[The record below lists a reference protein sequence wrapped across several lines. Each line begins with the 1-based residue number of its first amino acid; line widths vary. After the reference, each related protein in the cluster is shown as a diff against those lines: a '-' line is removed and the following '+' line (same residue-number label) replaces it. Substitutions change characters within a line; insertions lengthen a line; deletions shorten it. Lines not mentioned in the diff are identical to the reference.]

1 MTASKNAFS
10 SCQIAVFYSYWF
22 RYNSCCCFCHVFFVI
37 CFVILV
43 FCVTLAVD
51 LLCILH
57 HYANVVFFLLLLFSF
72 DGNFRWYSSILF
84 EHDVSQFS
92 FFSCN
97 NINGCHHLNPSFM
110 CCTTLFELFPC
121 LLHFVFAYYLLTTQL
136 HLYIIVLK
144 YFSPKLHMLIV
155 NDYIL
160 ARILNF

>member
-1 MTASKNAFS
+1 LTASKNAFS
-10 SCQIAVFYSYWF
+10 SCQIAVFILIGF
-22 RYNSCCCFCHVFFVI
+22 GIIHVVVFVIFFFVI

-57 HYANVVFFLLLLFSF
+57 HYANVVFFLLLFSF

>member
-1 MTASKNAFS
+1 ME
-10 SCQIAVFYSYWF
+10 ILDD
-22 RYNSCCCFCHVFFVI
+22 
-37 CFVILV
+37 ILV
-43 FCVTLAVD
+43 FCLNMT
-51 LLCILH
+51 CH
-57 HYANVVFFLLLLFSF
+57 SSF
-72 DGNFRWYSSILF
+72 
-84 EHDVSQFS
+84 